1 MITTKRGGYWVTDAT
16 EVLETF
22 ITQASE
28 RYTALEQALEPIT
41 ATVVDLDRNWTPRWA
56 DYWHAKTHAL
66 ATLRAATRTCL
77 MLFAREQSSQAAPV
91 PLVLLAATSIAYTSS
106 LRSAEVAIEE
116 AGILITAHS
125 AVSRSLDEK
134 HIRQRQRVLQ
144 ALREVEQAVREAIMV
159 GRAELDQAPML
170 QVRLTYAPG
179 EMTAE
184 QHSLHE
190 TSSEGGA

>member
-1 MITTKRGGYWVTDAT
+1 MMISKRGGYWVTDAS

-22 ITQASE
+22 LTQASE

-41 ATVVDLDRNWTPRWA
+41 ATVVDLDRNWTPRWT

-91 PLVLLAATSIAYTSS
+91 SLVLATTSIAYTSS
-106 LRSAEVAIEE
+106 LRSIEAAIEE
-116 AGILITAHS
+116 AGILITAYS
-125 AVSRSLDEK
+125 SVCRSLDEK

-144 ALREVEQAVREAIMV
+144 ALRTVDRATFDAIIV
-159 GRAELDQAPML
+159 ARAEVDQAPML
-170 QVRLTYAPG
+170 HVRLVYAPI
-179 EMTAE
+179 
-184 QHSLHE
+184 E
-190 TSSEGGA
+190 TTTTEVQ

>member
-1 MITTKRGGYWVTDAT
+1 MMISKRGGYWVTDAT
-16 EVLETF
+16 DALDTF
-22 ITQASE
+22 LTQASD
-28 RYTALEQALEPIT
+28 RYIALEQAIKPIS
-41 ATVVDLDRNWTPRWA
+41 ATVIDLERDWTPRWA
-56 DYWHAKTHAL
+56 DYWEAKTKAL

-91 PLVLLAATSIAYTSS
+91 PLVVAATSIAYTSS
-106 LRSAEVAIEE
+106 LRCVEVAIEE

-125 AVSRSLDEK
+125 AVDHSLDEK

-144 ALREVEQAVREAIMV
+144 ALREVEQTVREAIIV

-170 QVRLTYAPG
+170 HVRLVYAPG
-179 EMTAE
+179 ETAAK

-190 TSSEGGA
+190 TSSEGDA